1 MNTYNDSSDSE
12 TTEETSSIES
22 EHEDDYESGEDSDIT
37 DAFEIE
43 PEREVYNYDREF
55 FYSKKRTNTYYI
67 GTYEVVYYNNI
78 YEPILDIAVS
88 RNAFFKFSFDLVL
101 QYLHLYN
108 SGMYVNNSQSL
119 EIIKLYIQDN
129 VYIAIIKTFWIKIIQ
144 RTWKRIMKERYRIL
158 QVRKRLNSIHYR
170 EKTGMFPLEIR
181 YLPNL
186 YGMLCSLQ
194 R

>member
-22 EHEDDYESGEDSDIT
+22 EDESDEDSDSLS
-37 DAFEIE
+37 DDFESS
-43 PEREVYNYDREF
+43 PEWEVYDYERRFLN
-55 FYSKKRTNTYYI
+55 SKKKTNVYYI
-67 GTYEVVYYNNI
+67 GTYDVVCYNNI

-88 RNAFFKFSFDLVL
+88 RNAFFKFSFDLIIRYINTFNVR
-101 QYLHLYN
+101 
-108 SGMYVNNSQSL
+108 MYINKPQSP

-144 RTWKRIMKERYRIL
+144 RTWKRIMKERYKIFQL
-158 QVRKRLNSIHYR
+158 RKRLYSIHYR

-181 YLPNL
+181 YLPSL